1 MKRIDWRLTL
11 CSCVLL
17 PVLVGCGSDD
27 GGGDEPGGSFAG
39 QKFVLTIKS
48 GDWLDEIGGEVSDY
62 VPKFWLDVG
71 GSGTNYQVGI
81 AAAQGDQT
89 DLQDPGV
96 QDLCNQTVTVPAAS
110 NPYPG
115 FVLGPTDFP
124 LYLRHA
130 VQAIAVQATAY
141 DFTMTDV
148 LPMGTGLPTDESNSF
163 KATLDARQI
172 YTLFAALTPNTADRL
187 CESIQQENR
196 GMCMPCRDGEPYCIT
211 LMAGFLE
218 AVPND
223 SIAITPVPTP
233 DPACIDPAALQ

>member
-17 PVLVGCGSDD
+17 PVLVACGSDD

-48 GDWLDEIGGEVSDY
+48 GDWLDDIGGEVSGY

-71 GSGTNYQVGI
+71 GSGTNYQVTL
-81 AAAQGDQT
+81 ATAKGDV
-89 DLQDPGV
+89 DPGA
-96 QDLCNQTVTVPAAS
+96 QELCNQTVTVPASS

-124 LYLRHA
+124 LYLRHTVQPVA
-130 VQAIAVQATAY
+130 VQTTAY

-148 LPMGTGLPTDESNSF
+148 LPTGMLPDESNSF
-163 KATLDARQI
+163 TTTLDARQI
-172 YTLFAALTPNTADRL
+172 YPLFTALTPKTPERL
-187 CESIQQENR
+187 CETILQEQR
-196 GMCMPCRDGEPYCIT
+196 GMCQACPSDGQAYCIT
-211 LMAGFLE
+211 LLAGFLT
-218 AVPND
+218 AVPN
-223 SIAITPVPTP
+223 STFTITPVPTP
-233 DPACIDPAALQ
+233 DPACTQLE